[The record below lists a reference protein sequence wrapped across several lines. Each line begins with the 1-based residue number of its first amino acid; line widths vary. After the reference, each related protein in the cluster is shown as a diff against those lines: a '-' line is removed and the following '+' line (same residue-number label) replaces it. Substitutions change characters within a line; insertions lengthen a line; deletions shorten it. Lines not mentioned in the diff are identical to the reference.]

1 MGWFKALIL
10 GGQYRTLGAVQAEPR
25 GGVKQELHVHLLEP
39 KGIGQPSLLA
49 LEVVS
54 SSFLSYQVLPIK
66 LTTQEAAALI
76 TLLEQAVR
84 AAA

>member
-1 MGWFKALIL
+1 MGWFKALVL
-10 GGQYRTLGAVQAEPR
+10 GGQYRTLGSVQAEPR
-25 GGVKQELHVHLLEP
+25 GSIKHEVRVHLLEP

-54 SSFLSYQVLPIK
+54 TSFLSYQVTPIK
-66 LTTQEAAALI
+66 LTTQQTSALI
-76 TLLEQAVR
+76 ALLEQAVR

>member
-1 MGWFKALIL
+1 MGWFKSLVL
-10 GGQYRTLGAVQAEPR
+10 GGEYRTLGSVQAEPR
-25 GGVKQELHVHLLEP
+25 GSIKQEVRVHILEP

-54 SSFLSYQVLPIK
+54 TSFLSYQTVPIK
-66 LTTQEAAALI
+66 LTTEQASSLVS
-76 TLLEQAVR
+76 LLEQAIR